1 MAVPDKHPIKD
12 VGGLPQ
18 GVLLSFEKRLKPEL
32 ICCTCDAV
40 TPNGLKDGKGHLF
53 CRDCAGVQTDSCN
66 LFTCCLCGFQ
76 GNIDDMT
83 SNEKEWHILEKM
95 TAACPNEDKCPFKG
109 TLGDVLR
116 HYKTCGQQGKVLCP
130 LCDSPQD
137 RKTLADHMNDVCPR
151 RFLKCCFC
159 QEDVQACN
167 KLKHESSCRQ
177 RPATCQHCEMEFQ
190 TVAELEDEHYEVCP
204 QVPIHCTFQAL
215 GCEFYETRNE
225 VTIHEANAKHTEL
238 LVQELCRLKQ
248 ENKRL
253 SEEKKRLE
261 DRLKC
266 VEKKVANGL
275 TEDTMLQR
283 RLQSIED
290 KQNEHDLVLL
300 NVEGRTRDLG
310 EEIKDLRD
318 KAAAPRKEPELERRL
333 AKLEETNGVFQKP
346 LEQLFQS
353 MAGLK

>member
-248 ENKRL
+248 ENK
-253 SEEKKRLE
+253 
-261 DRLKC
+261 
-266 VEKKVANGL
+266 
-275 TEDTMLQR
+275 
-283 RLQSIED
+283 
-290 KQNEHDLVLL
+290 NEHDLVLL